1 MHSVHKNRS
10 RLASYAYTKV
20 EKCVIKFVFPQYFG
34 Y

>member
-1 MHSVHKNRS
+1 MHSVYKNRF

-20 EKCVIKFVFPQYFG
+20 EKCVIKFVFLPYFG